1 MIKVFDVDLER
12 SLEQAYESSTRVGK
26 WVYPR
31 EVISSLGRKATIT
44 DMRRLVTHM
53 FV

>member
-31 EVISSLGRKATIT
+31 EVISST